1 MSATPVASRHPRLQL
16 AARVGAGVVG
26 GYVFT
31 WGLIAAGMAL
41 LFRAGMQFHDAE
53 FLASAV
59 GLLAWLV
66 VLLATIASRR
76 HPARA
81 WLGLVGGGALLA
93 ALASAVQSTLV

>member
-1 MSATPVASRHPRLQL
+1 MSATPTASRHPRLQL

-41 LFRAGMQFHDAE
+41 LFKAGVEFHDAE
-53 FLASAV
+53 FLASAI

-66 VLLATIASRR
+66 VLLATIAGRR
-76 HPARA
+76 HPLRA
-81 WLGLVGGGALLA
+81 WLGLLGGGALLA
-93 ALASAVQSTLV
+93 ALGSAVQSTLS

>member
-1 MSATPVASRHPRLQL
+1 MPAISVLSRHPRLQL

-26 GYVFT
+26 EYVFT

-41 LFRAGMQFHDAE
+41 MFKAGMEFHDAE

-66 VLLATIASRR
+66 VLLATIGGRR

-81 WLGLVGGGALLA
+81 WLGLLAGGALLA
-93 ALASAVQSTLV
+93 ALASAVQSTLA